1 MQELNHHP
9 KGEIETESSY
19 LNATSES
26 CQLANPPVATPS
38 RSVHKVLCAVTNSL
52 FDPLTLAFVC
62 YVCYVHRLT
71 TPCTTCKQGRSPRLS
86 FVAVDVTFHCV
97 LMCTGGAPSD

>member
-26 CQLANPPVATPS
+26 CQLANPPTP
-38 RSVHKVLCAVTNSL
+38 RVLTSSTTQPKLINQLQTVYVDQSITDECFCPGFSDTLGISL
-52 FDPLTLAFVC
+52 RE
-62 YVCYVHRLT
+62 RLRENYAE
-71 TPCTTCKQGRSPRLS
+71 K
-86 FVAVDVTFHCV
+86 
-97 LMCTGGAPSD
+97 GGNPSLHT